1 MKTHIS
7 LILLVIAFLMLS
19 DKKTVIFFVQVLA
32 DILLG
37 FISIFWWPAKREITS
52 K

>member
-7 LILLVIAFLMLS
+7 LILLGIAFLMLS
-19 DKKTVIFFVQVLA
+19 DKKTVIFFVKVLA
-32 DILLG
+32 DILIG
-37 FISIFWWPAKREITS
+37 FISIFWRPARLEIKS